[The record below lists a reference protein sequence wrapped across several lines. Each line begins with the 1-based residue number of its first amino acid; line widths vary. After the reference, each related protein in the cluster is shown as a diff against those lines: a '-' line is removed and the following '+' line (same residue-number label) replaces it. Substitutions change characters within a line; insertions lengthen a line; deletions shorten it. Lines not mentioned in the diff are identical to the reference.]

1 MRTQSDSLRTLGELL
16 GVFGIVLD
24 KSELDLQETFHEL
37 KRCVVKQSDGENRV
51 VVRGREKADLWI
63 ELEMKSLRK
72 FVVLVYSI
80 SCLILLTRLQLNIVA
95 RREYLDSSTRF
106 EIEETLAKQYSIRN
120 WFLEK
125 WRSLRPVGDDDD
137 DNDNLRPRMLLKGQE
152 DNYKIKLQTIQ
163 ANEQA
168 FLSLSWWLINKGWT
182 QFDELA
188 EQTISREFSKVSP
201 RDTIKF
207 SEFNA
212 KMRNVF
218 NALNSLIVTNRID
231 NKSNDKIQLK
241 SLLLPDDPMLP
252 TIFKQALPT
261 QTLTI
266 LTDHNFDDTL
276 LRMFI
281 DETRRC
287 IDSDATV
294 LILDSLIEE
303 SLKYAIPLLE
313 SKVKD
318 KLKKK
323 SKSKAKNKSD
333 KQIGDSTSNPELEC
347 EMGVYVIALKDIC
360 NGFLY
365 DSEYIARLNEVSTL
379 EDLSISVFGNF

>member
-80 SCLILLTRLQLNIVA
+80 SCLILLTRLQLNIIA

-137 DNDNLRPRMLLKGQE
+137 DDNDNLRPRMLLKSQE
-152 DNYKIKLQTIQ
+152 DNYKVKLQTIQ

-188 EQTISREFSKVSP
+188 RT
-201 RDTIKF
+201 
-207 SEFNA
+207 
-212 KMRNVF
+212 
-218 NALNSLIVTNRID
+218 
-231 NKSNDKIQLK
+231 
-241 SLLLPDDPMLP
+241 DD
-252 TIFKQALPT
+252 
-261 QTLTI
+261 
-266 LTDHNFDDTL
+266 
-276 LRMFI
+276 
-281 DETRRC
+281 
-287 IDSDATV
+287 
-294 LILDSLIEE
+294 
-303 SLKYAIPLLE
+303 
-313 SKVKD
+313 
-318 KLKKK
+318 
-323 SKSKAKNKSD
+323 
-333 KQIGDSTSNPELEC
+333 
-347 EMGVYVIALKDIC
+347 
-360 NGFLY
+360 
-365 DSEYIARLNEVSTL
+365 IAR
-379 EDLSISVFGNF
+379 VFRDKPSRHHQVQ